1 LILWWEGFLRFCL
14 QFFLQYCKK
23 AFILEI
29 LAGETFRSP
38 KTVRKAEVTPSL
50 YMHRRLK
57 YCFAEFFLP
66 FSGVG
71 GETVRRNVLFGLIL
85 GLLLVGSLGL
95 VAAAVLFTL
104 NKPASVYV
112 AMSDGEIQLYSDQA
126 CSLAIDQIGF
136 GSMVQ
141 GMSKNCSVMYLKNL
155 GVSSVAITWS
165 APDLPSA
172 FIMKGY
178 FGVGGSTTQWAE
190 WANGIT
196 LQPNTVCPVKFQ
208 LSIIGVT
215 MLVGQ
220 TYSWTMRL
228 QSSN

>member
-1 LILWWEGFLRFCL
+1 
-14 QFFLQYCKK
+14 
-23 AFILEI
+23 
-29 LAGETFRSP
+29 
-38 KTVRKAEVTPSL
+38 
-50 YMHRRLK
+50 MHRQLK
-57 YCFAEFFLP
+57 YLFAESPIP
-66 FSGVG
+66 FSWVG
-71 GETVRRNVLFGLIL
+71 GENVRRKMLFGLIL
-85 GLLLVGSLGL
+85 GLLVVGSLGI

-136 GSMVQ
+136 GSMIQ
-141 GMSKNCSVMYLKNL
+141 GMSKNSSAIYLKNL
-155 GVSSVAITWS
+155 GVSAVSITWS

-172 FIMKGY
+172 FTMKAY

-220 TYSWTMRL
+220 TYNWTMRL
-228 QSSN
+228 QSNN